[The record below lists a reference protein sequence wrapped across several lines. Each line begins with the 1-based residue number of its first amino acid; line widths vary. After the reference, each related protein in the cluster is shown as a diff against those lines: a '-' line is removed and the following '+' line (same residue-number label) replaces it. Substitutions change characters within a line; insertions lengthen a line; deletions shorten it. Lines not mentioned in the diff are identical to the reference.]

1 MKRTQATVPDNC
13 SYQDLSIAAIYE
25 AAALL
30 ATDQETLALS
40 VTDHGIAIKIA
51 IKPESTTHGARDITK
66 HSERIDRQDSL
77 QKMERELQGKPAA
90 TPIPT
95 KKTKRTAASLPPVDI
110 HCISAEG
117 FRRTLIKPDAKPF
130 ITSLYE
136 IDQIIEEKEV
146 EAIQEDAARDEL
158 TNEELIA

>member
-1 MKRTQATVPDNC
+1 MSV
-13 SYQDLSIAAIYE
+13 AAIYE
-25 AAALL
+25 AAAPL

-40 VTDHGIAIKIA
+40 VADYGIAIK
-51 IKPESTTHGARDITK
+51 PRSTTHKARDITRHSK
-66 HSERIDRQDSL
+66 HINRQDSL
-77 QKMERELQGKPAA
+77 QRMERELQGKLTV

-110 HCISAEG
+110 YCIGAEG
-117 FRRTLIKPDAKPF
+117 FRRTLMKLDVKPF

-136 IDQIIEEKEV
+136 IDWIIEEKEV

>member
-25 AAALL
+25 AAAPL

-40 VTDHGIAIKIA
+40 VTDYEIA
-51 IKPESTTHGARDITK
+51 IKPRLITHKARDITR
-66 HSERIDRQDSL
+66 HSEHIDQQDSL
-77 QKMERELQGKPAA
+77 RKMEYELQGRPTV
-90 TPIPT
+90 TPTPT

-110 HCISAEG
+110 YCISAEG
-117 FRRTLIKPDAKPF
+117 FRRTLMKPDVKPF
-130 ITSLYE
+130 ITSLYK
-136 IDQIIEEKEV
+136 INQIIEEKEV